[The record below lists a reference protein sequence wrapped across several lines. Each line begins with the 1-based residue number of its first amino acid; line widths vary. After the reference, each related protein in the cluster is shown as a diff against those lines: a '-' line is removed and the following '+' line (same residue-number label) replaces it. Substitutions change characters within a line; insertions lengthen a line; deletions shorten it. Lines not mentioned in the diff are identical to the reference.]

1 MPSFLSSTGAVAK
14 TIQSA
19 TKDKDRYGNPTATI
33 SQAALRFLGL
43 NIYSIDPEQS
53 REVNVRMMLR
63 SMNDTRDRM
72 VTLMLDQSSSDE
84 DRQWIAERYTQIIQ
98 RQADELQKYDE
109 DSDFPASLRIDRK

>member
-1 MPSFLSSTGAVAK
+1 
-14 TIQSA
+14 
-19 TKDKDRYGNPTATI
+19 
-33 SQAALRFLGL
+33 L

-84 DRQWIAERYTQIIQ
+84 DREWIAEKYIQIIQ